1 MKASAD
7 DCALLAGKQA
17 LIFDFDGTVAETT
30 PLHAR
35 AFAETLAPFGISV
48 DYFSIAGLKTADAI
62 IRCLRDAGRSAEDF
76 DLPALIAEKQ
86 RRARVLVASTLK
98 PIREVEAF
106 LVRARFRFRMAMVT
120 SGSRGTVGLA
130 LRKLGY
136 EAWFNP
142 IICAEDVVNAKP
154 APDGYLAAL
163 AALELRPDQVLV
175 FEDAE
180 SGFEAARAAGLAVVD
195 ARSFDWCSATNDI

>member
-1 MKASAD
+1 MKGNAEFR
-7 DCALLAGKQA
+7 ALFAGKQA
-17 LIFDFDGTVAETT
+17 LIFDFDGTVAQTT

-35 AFAETLAPFGISV
+35 AFSETMAPFGVPV
-48 DYFSIAGLKTADAI
+48 DYPSIAGLKTADAI
-62 IRCLRDAGRSAEDF
+62 IRSIRDAGGSEEDF
-76 DLPALIAEKQ
+76 DLPALVAEKQ
-86 RRARVLVASTLK
+86 RRARALIASKLA

-136 EAWFNP
+136 EAWFDP

-163 AALELRPDQVLV
+163 AALDLRAHQALV

-195 ARSFDWCSATNDI
+195 ARSFDFSHAATKL